1 MKLNPGG
8 VISPFCEPA
17 IATSTPQASISNG
30 MQPSEA
36 TASTS
41 SSASLPAAS
50 RALPIAAM
58 SFCTPDAVSTCVTRI
73 ALMLRSALSF
83 ASTASGCTARR
94 SSPVSTSTCAP
105 SIFAASPQAIAKRP
119 LSSTSTLSPR
129 ESTLVSAA
137 SQAPW
142 PFAA

>member
-1 MKLNPGG
+1 
-8 VISPFCEPA
+8 
-17 IATSTPQASISNG
+17 
-30 MQPSEA
+30 
-36 TASTS
+36 
-41 SSASLPAAS
+41 
-50 RALPIAAM
+50 
-58 SFCTPDAVSTCVTRI
+58 
-73 ALMLRSALSF
+73 MLRSALSF

-94 SSPVSTSTCAP
+94 MSPANTSTCAP

-142 PFAA
+142 PFAM